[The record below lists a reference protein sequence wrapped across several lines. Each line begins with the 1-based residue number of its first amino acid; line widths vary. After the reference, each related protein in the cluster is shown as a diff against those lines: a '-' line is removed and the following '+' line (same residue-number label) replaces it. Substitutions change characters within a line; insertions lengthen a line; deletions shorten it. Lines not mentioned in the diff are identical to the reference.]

1 MKNYFGSPPIH
12 SSFLILHSSFNFM
25 EDYAAKMLLK
35 TDAALREYVTGHVQY
50 REAAVLAA
58 LDELRRRGQPAPEET
73 NLRPSLEA
81 GAATQRTLD
90 EAAEAERRQASATT
104 TNTTAAALAEEPTGP
119 ALYSPVTIVLF
130 SVPFTFLAGGA
141 LLGINLWR
149 LDRKRALLG
158 LVLFIVAYLAIGVV
172 ALQWA
177 LPRYGMSPWYGPL
190 FNLPAI
196 LAYVL
201 WFWPRSVGVVN
212 YRSRSWLP
220 PLLICFALV
229 YGAQKLNGYLLK
241 QQPKEV
247 QQQFNKMMPK

>member
-1 MKNYFGSPPIH
+1 
-12 SSFLILHSSFNFM
+12 M

-58 LDELRRRGQPAPEET
+58 LDELRRRGQPAPEEAA
-73 NLRPSLEA
+73 LRPALEA
-81 GAATQRTLD
+81 GAAAQRTRD
-90 EAAEAERRQASATT
+90 EAEAARQEAIRPS
-104 TNTTAAALAEEPTGP
+104 AAAVPAEEAAADEKDP

-130 SVPFTFLAGGA
+130 SIPFTFIAGGA
-141 LLGINLWR
+141 LLGLNLWR

-158 LVLFIVAYLAIGVV
+158 LVLFLVAYIIVVAV

-177 LPRYGMSPWYGPL
+177 LPIYGLSSWYGPL
-190 FNLPAI
+190 INLPPI

-201 WFWPRSVGVVN
+201 WFWPRNMGGVS

-220 PLLICFALV
+220 PLLVCFAFL
-229 YGAQKLNGYLLK
+229 YGMQKFNAYLMK
-241 QQPKEV
+241 KQPKAV
-247 QQQFNKMMPK
+247 QEQFERMMPK

>member
-1 MKNYFGSPPIH
+1 
-12 SSFLILHSSFNFM
+12 M

-58 LDELRRRGQPAPEET
+58 FDELRRRGQPAPEEAV
-73 NLRPSLEA
+73 LRPGLEE
-81 GAATQRTLD
+81 AAAAQRTLE
-90 EAAEAERRQASATT
+90 EAAEAERQDAIVAADP
-104 TNTTAAALAEEPTGP
+104 AAAAATGP

-130 SVPFTFLAGGA
+130 SLPFTLLAGGT
-141 LLGINLWR
+141 LLGLNLWR

-158 LVLFIVAYLAIGVV
+158 LVLFIGAYMLVGAL

-177 LPRYGMSPWYGPL
+177 LPRYGLSAWYGPL

-201 WFWPRSVGVVN
+201 WFWPRYVGAVS
-212 YRSRSWLP
+212 YRNRSWLP
-220 PLLICFALV
+220 PLLVCFALLFGV
-229 YGAQKLNGYLLK
+229 QKLNSYLMQK
-241 QQPKEV
+241 QPKQVRE
-247 QQQFNKMMPK
+247 QLERMMPKQ

>member
-1 MKNYFGSPPIH
+1 
-12 SSFLILHSSFNFM
+12 M

-58 LDELRRRGQPAPEET
+58 LDELRRRGQPAPEEAD
-73 NLRPSLEA
+73 LRPGLEA
-81 GAATQRTLD
+81 GATAQRTLD
-90 EAAEAERRQASATT
+90 ETAEAARQQEKRPLPVAETVASDTD
-104 TNTTAAALAEEPTGP
+104 P
-119 ALYSPVTIVLF
+119 ALYSPITIVLF
-130 SVPFTFLAGGA
+130 SVPFTFLAGGT
-141 LLGINLWR
+141 LLGLNLWR
-149 LDRKRALLG
+149 LGRRRALLG
-158 LVLFIVAYLAIGVV
+158 LVLFVVVYLVLGVL

-177 LPRYGMSPWYGPL
+177 LPRYGLSTWYGPL

-201 WFWPRSVGVVN
+201 WFWPRNMGGVS

-220 PLLICFALV
+220 PLLVCFALL
-229 YGAQKLNGYLLK
+229 YGAQKFNAYLLK

-247 QQQFNKMMPK
+247 QQQFERLLPK

>member
-1 MKNYFGSPPIH
+1 
-12 SSFLILHSSFNFM
+12 M

-58 LDELRRRGQPAPEET
+58 LDELRRRGQPAPEEAA
-73 NLRPSLEA
+73 LRPTLEA
-81 GAATQRTLD
+81 GAAAQRALD
-90 EAAEAERRQASATT
+90 EQAEAARRASMRPPATIPE
-104 TNTTAAALAEEPTGP
+104 AAADEADDESRP

-141 LLGINLWR
+141 LLALNLWR
-149 LDRKRALLG
+149 VNRKRALLG
-158 LVLFIVAYLAIGVV
+158 LLLFLGAYLVAVV
-172 ALQWA
+172 LVLQWA
-177 LPRYGMSPWYGPL
+177 MAHYGLSSWYGPL
-190 FNLPAI
+190 INLPPI

-201 WFWPRSVGVVN
+201 WFWPRNMGGMS

-220 PLLICFALV
+220 PLLVCFAFV
-229 YGAQKLNGYLLK
+229 YGAQKFNNYMLK

-247 QQQFNKMMPK
+247 QEQFERMMPK